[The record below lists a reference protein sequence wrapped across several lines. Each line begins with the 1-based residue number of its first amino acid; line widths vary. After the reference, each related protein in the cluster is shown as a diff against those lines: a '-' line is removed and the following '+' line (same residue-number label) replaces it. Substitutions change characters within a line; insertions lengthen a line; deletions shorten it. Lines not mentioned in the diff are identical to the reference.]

1 MLGIGTEISAEISA
15 SMKQFNDEL
24 IYGFRPKR
32 IGNIAEYLDSALR
45 QTAAFF
51 NNQMKYVGYRTL
63 MPEER
68 LDYLFENTIRKG
80 YVSIR
85 RTETSTVRFEFEFQ
99 GDPYYI
105 HFEIPYIIN
114 DCVVYNDTEYYPLFP
129 IVEKGGVNVTDN
141 HTIIVKVMRIPIT
154 FGRRP
159 TDKVQL
165 EAISGNQYWDLL
177 VTVKIYQGVV
187 SKKGERIPLLLYPLC
202 RFGFEK
208 TLEDYKVPKGTIT
221 VVDTGDPKDTKNE
234 YFMLPN
240 GLFLKADRK
249 LMDTNIHFKRVVLSL
264 FKIFIENTVFTP
276 ADVIGKDTEYYC
288 TTLGRF
294 IGSKN
299 KDAPLNKLVLN
310 NAWKH
315 LDMTDLM
322 VDGVAI
328 KKLESVGI
336 RVQETYGL
344 LHHMF
349 FNIDKLIVS
358 YNPIDLY
365 EKMIGSLD
373 QLMGGIVRD
382 ISRQQYMIINSKRG
396 ACLTPDIVKTFCKKA
411 SQRASWIGT
420 TPVFR
425 PEPSVYNDNWL
436 LTVGA
441 KRFLSL
447 DSIESQYGHGGK
459 KRATKTPPHL
469 LKAHPSQ
476 LDVTSIL
483 DIPASNPVAT
493 GSINPYL
500 RTDEEGNIQKPKYAD
515 EIAHVFDS

>member
-1 MLGIGTEISAEISA
+1 MSIMSEVSADISS
-15 SMKQFNDEL
+15 SMEQFNNDL
-24 IYGFRPKR
+24 IYNFRKR
-32 IGNIAEYLDSALR
+32 RIAGIPEYLDSAFR
-45 QTAAFF
+45 QTVAFF
-51 NNQMKYVGYRTL
+51 NNQVKYVGYRALT
-63 MPEER
+63 PEER
-68 LDYLFENTIRKG
+68 IENLFDNAIRKG
-80 YVSIR
+80 YASIR
-85 RTETSTVRFEFEFQ
+85 RTETSTVQFEFEFQ
-99 GDPYYI
+99 NDIYPINIEVPYLQN
-105 HFEIPYIIN
+105 E
-114 DCVVYNDTEYYPLFP
+114 CVVYNDTEYYPLFP
-129 IVEKGGVNVTDN
+129 IVEKGGVNVTDS

-154 FGRRP
+154 FGRRSS
-159 TDKVQL
+159 DKVQL

-177 VTVKIYQGVV
+177 VTVKIYQGAV
-187 SKKGERIPLLLYPLC
+187 SKKGERIPLILYHLC
-202 RFGFEK
+202 RKGFDQ
-208 TLEDYKVPKGTIT
+208 TLELYKCKRGSIT
-221 VVDTGDPKDTKNE
+221 VTDIADVKDQKNE
-234 YFMLPN
+234 YFILPN
-240 GLFLKADRK
+240 GLYLKADRQQ
-249 LMDTNIHFKRVVLSL
+249 LESNVYFKRMVLSL
-264 FKIFIENTVFTP
+264 FKIYLENTEFTP
-276 ADVIGKDTEYYC
+276 GDVLGDATTYYC
-288 TTLGRF
+288 TTLGKY

-299 KDAPLNKLVLN
+299 RDVPVNMLVLN

-322 VDGVAI
+322 LDGVAK

-336 RVQETYGL
+336 KVNDTYDL

-358 YNPIDLY
+358 YNPINLY
-365 EKMIGSLD
+365 DKMIGSLD
-373 QLMGGIVRD
+373 QLMGGIIRD
-382 ISRQQYMIINSKRG
+382 ISKQQYMIINSKRG
-396 ACLTPDIVKTFCKKA
+396 AQMTAEVVKTFCKKA

-459 KRATKTPPHL
+459 RRATKTPPHL

-483 DIPASNPVAT
+483 DIPASNPIAT

-500 RTDEEGNIQKPKYAD
+500 KTDDEGNIVRPEYWEETKTSFA
-515 EIAHVFDS
+515 